1 MKIFSGTPLSQFA
14 RKLGAKSQGANSQ
27 DGGAQDAGAQDG
39 SAGPQVASAQP
50 PAGAGHQ
57 TCLAAQA
64 APATEPGST
73 PPSGPA
79 SVQDAAQ
86 QRPARKRNPVVPA
99 TPQPA
104 PDAVRLIPIPRMAAG
119 GRWRVEAM
127 RSLSEPLLLWFT
139 RGQGR
144 ITVGGLTRGYGAHN
158 AIFIPAGV
166 MHGFEVGPQTFGTAL
181 YFGRDSTVTLPKL
194 PQHLRIREAA
204 PQAELTMILDAVQ
217 REIESDRPAHDR
229 AARHYLGLLGVWL
242 ERQSVMA
249 EAESPRPDAARRL
262 ASRYAELLEREFRSG
277 QGVGHYARALDVT
290 PTHLTRVCNQTCG
303 RSASDLLHDRVIFEA
318 RKLLAETRLPVASI
332 ADTLGFTSAAYFTR
346 AFQTRTGKTPSA
358 FRRHG

>member
-1 MKIFSGTPLSQFA
+1 MKIFSGKPLSQ
-14 RKLGAKSQGANSQ
+14 LLQGSSPKPLQPAPLETGVTAPEALPEA
-27 DGGAQDAGAQDG
+27 DVIVAAEAAAEDA
-39 SAGPQVASAQP
+39 
-50 PAGAGHQ
+50 
-57 TCLAAQA
+57 
-64 APATEPGST
+64 
-73 PPSGPA
+73 
-79 SVQDAAQ
+79 
-86 QRPARKRNPVVPA
+86 PARKRSARRTAVVAVPA
-99 TPQPA
+99 PEPA

-144 ITVGGLTRGYGAHN
+144 ITVGGVTRGYGAHN
-158 AIFIPAGV
+158 AVFIPAGV

-181 YFGRDSTVTLPKL
+181 YFGRDSTVTLPKM
-194 PQHLRIREAA
+194 PQHLRIREVA
-204 PQAELTMILDAVQ
+204 PQAELTMILDAIQ

-229 AARHYLGLLGVWL
+229 AARHYLGLLGVWV
-242 ERQSVMA
+242 ERQAAIA
-249 EAESPRPDAARRL
+249 ETDSPRPDAARRL
-262 ASRYAELLEREFRSG
+262 ASRYAELLERDFRSG
-277 QGVGHYARALDVT
+277 QGVNHYARALDVT

-318 RKLLAETRLPVASI
+318 RKLLTETKLPVAAI

-358 FRRHG
+358 FRRQG